1 MQQGILAA
9 GRNVN
14 MHEILK
20 RCFAGTLEQLCS
32 QDCHACSLMI
42 EIYQFYRM

>member
-14 MHEILK
+14 LHEILK
-20 RCFAGTLEQLCS
+20 RYFAGNLEQFCS
-32 QDCHACSLMI
+32 QDCHAYSLMI
-42 EIYQFYRM
+42 EIYQFYQM